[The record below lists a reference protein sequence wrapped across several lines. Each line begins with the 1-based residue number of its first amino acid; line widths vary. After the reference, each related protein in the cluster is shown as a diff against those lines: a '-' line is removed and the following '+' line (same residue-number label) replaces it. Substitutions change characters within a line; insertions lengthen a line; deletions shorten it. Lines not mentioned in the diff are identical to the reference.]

1 MSAKEEYIKPIE
13 EFACLAKSMD
23 YDMECISTNDCFY
36 IHVLNPNFNDFFA
49 LVHDS
54 YRSMNRPLDIMKN
67 TIKKKEE
74 NIFSFEAKSA
84 DDADFYHGFT
94 VKFTPSNRTKK

>member
-1 MSAKEEYIKPIE
+1 
-13 EFACLAKSMD
+13 
-23 YDMECISTNDCFY
+23 
-36 IHVLNPNFNDFFA
+36 
-49 LVHDS
+49 
-54 YRSMNRPLDIMKN
+54 MNRPLDIMKN